1 MLCSDKRGVLYPFNP
16 FHNTNPG
23 ATQML
28 SKGELDLLL
37 NDQFNTIVQQRLE
50 KSEIIRRDE
59 EIRTKAQKGVVDAVL
74 LQDILSSISSHTIV
88 MKMDIEG
95 YECKVR
101 DLSLEL
107 R

>member
-1 MLCSDKRGVLYPFNP
+1 
-16 FHNTNPG
+16 
-23 ATQML
+23 ML

-95 YECKVR
+95 YECKVG
-101 DLSLEL
+101 DLYSHTSSCRLL
-107 R
+107 

>member
-1 MLCSDKRGVLYPFNP
+1 
-16 FHNTNPG
+16 
-23 ATQML
+23 ML

-95 YECKVR
+95 YECKVNV
-101 DLSLEL
+101 LL
-107 R
+107 

>member
-1 MLCSDKRGVLYPFNP
+1 
-16 FHNTNPG
+16 
-23 ATQML
+23 ML

-101 DLSLEL
+101 DISLEL

>member
-1 MLCSDKRGVLYPFNP
+1 
-16 FHNTNPG
+16 
-23 ATQML
+23 ML

-107 R
+107 RYELYN

>member
-1 MLCSDKRGVLYPFNP
+1 
-16 FHNTNPG
+16 
-23 ATQML
+23 ML

>member
-1 MLCSDKRGVLYPFNP
+1 
-16 FHNTNPG
+16 
-23 ATQML
+23 ML
-28 SKGELDLLL
+28 SKGELDQLL

-101 DLSLEL
+101 DISLEL

>member
-1 MLCSDKRGVLYPFNP
+1 
-16 FHNTNPG
+16 
-23 ATQML
+23 ML
-28 SKGELDLLL
+28 SKGELDQLL

-74 LQDILSSISSHTIV
+74 LQDILSSISSHTVV

-95 YECKVR
+95 YECKVTN
-101 DLSLEL
+101 SHGTYE
-107 R
+107 

>member
-1 MLCSDKRGVLYPFNP
+1 
-16 FHNTNPG
+16 
-23 ATQML
+23 ML
-28 SKGELDLLL
+28 SKGELDQLL